1 MTVALPTRT
10 RFATGEVP
18 APARV
23 RLWEEHNEQALVGL
37 SCRMM
42 PEEFVAEEVNA
53 RVGAVSLGMVSAT
66 PHAVERDR
74 RMIDRSPADSV
85 VLYATLAGESFY
97 YHRDGVLTTRAGQV
111 VVCDVDVPF
120 MRGFSQDL
128 RELVVKIPRDRWH
141 AAGGGQ
147 VRRPR
152 IADSRGAAGGD
163 PRHQALAS
171 AVLGMLGG
179 GARDAAAPSAPTGWG
194 VLEES
199 QLVALAVALA
209 EGGPSGGPEDSAAS
223 AAHLR
228 AAQSYVERHLADP
241 GLGAPQVAAGVG
253 LSERHLSR
261 VFAAAGTSLPRYVSG
276 RRVLAARR
284 LLETRPGQLTV
295 AEVAHA
301 VGFTSAAGF
310 ARAFRAH
317 QGVTPSEVRRAA
329 LARAGGVG
337 DGHDLIRHA

>member
-1 MTVALPTRT
+1 MTVVLSSRT

-53 RVGAVSLGMVSAT
+53 QVGAVSLGLVSAT

-128 RELVVKIPRDRWH
+128 RELVVKIPRERWH

-152 IADSRGAAGGD
+152 IADSRQAAGGD
-163 PRHQALAS
+163 PYHQTLAT
-171 AVLGMLGG
+171 AVLGMLGTG
-179 GARDAAAPSAPTGWG
+179 SRPAAGVSQPPGWG

-209 EGGPSGGPEDSAAS
+209 DGRASGTQEDSAA
-223 AAHLR
+223 AAVHLR
-228 AAQSYVERHLADP
+228 AAQTYVERHLADP
-241 GLGAPQVAAGVG
+241 GLGASQVAAGVG

-261 VFAAAGTSLPRYVSG
+261 VLAAAGTSLPRYVSG

-284 LLETRPGQLTV
+284 LLESRPTQLTV

-317 QGVTPSEVRRAA
+317 QGATPSEVRRAA
-329 LARAGGVG
+329 LARTGGGAAAG
-337 DGHDLIRHA
+337 DPIRHT